1 MNHGPLPSR
10 LAFISD
16 LPSLPQGTKVRFLGC
31 VTSYTLSTGTL
42 TLQHAYPP
50 PPHPCAVVKVDA
62 NLLLEN
68 MKSTD
73 TKIGEWVNVIGYIEW
88 GASKAQGAKNL
99 EEGNGIRKRK
109 PRAEDVVQQGVE
121 VKVQAVM
128 LWSAGAIKLGEYE
141 KHLEDRKRIELE
153 NAAEAKELVGSF

>member
-1 MNHGPLPSR
+1 MNHGPLPTR

-16 LPSLPQGTKVRFLGC
+16 LPNLAQGTKVRFLGC
-31 VTSYTLSTGTL
+31 VTGYTLSTGTL

-50 PPHPCAVVKVDA
+50 PPHRCATVQVDA

-73 TKIGEWVNVIGYIEW
+73 ARVGEWLNVIGYIER
-88 GASKAQGAKNL
+88 GASKTQGPKDL
-99 EEGNGIRKRK
+99 EEGSRIRKRK
-109 PRAEDVVQQGVE
+109 PRTEDVVERGGE

-128 LWSAGAIKLGEYE
+128 LWSAGAIKLREYE
-141 KHLEDRKRIELE
+141 KHLEDRKRMEQDH
-153 NAAEAKELVGSF
+153 AAAAK

>member
-10 LAFISD
+10 LVFISD
-16 LPSLPQGTKVRFLGC
+16 LPSLPQGSKVRFLGC

-42 TLQHAYPP
+42 SLQHAYPP
-50 PPHPCAVVKVDA
+50 PPYPSTTVQVDA

-88 GASKAQGAKNL
+88 GARKTQAARDP
-99 EEGNGIRKRK
+99 EGGDGTSKRK
-109 PRAEDVVQQGVE
+109 PRADDVAQRSGEVE
-121 VKVQAVM
+121 VQAVM
-128 LWSAGAIKLGEYE
+128 LWAAGAIKLAEYE
-141 KHLEDRKRIELE
+141 KHLEDRKRIEME
-153 NAAEAKELVGSF
+153 NAAEANY

>member
-10 LAFISD
+10 LAFIAD
-16 LPSLPQGTKVRFLGC
+16 LPSLPHGCKVRFLGC

-50 PPHPCAVVKVDA
+50 PPHSCATVQVDA
-62 NLLLEN
+62 NLLLGN

-73 TKIGEWVNVIGYIEW
+73 TRIGEWINVIGYIEW
-88 GASKAQGAKNL
+88 GASKAQGAKKV
-99 EEGNGIRKRK
+99 EGNGIRKRR
-109 PRAEDVVQQGVE
+109 PRAEDVVKRGGE

-141 KHLEDRKRIELE
+141 KHLEDRKRMELE
-153 NAAEAKELVGSF
+153 NAVEAKY